1 MLIHKTV
8 LKVPRKQGFFV
19 IHNVPCN
26 SFYYFSTKSSRM
38 SLQTTG
44 CNSMHRDTKRKHG
57 DNSDDHKEKHIL
69 SYYRK
74 TPVPFFPPAQ
84 FSGTPVP
91 FFPPPPPP
99 NFLCKDHAIQSD
111 VSPSHTIQNS

>member
-1 MLIHKTV
+1 
-8 LKVPRKQGFFV
+8 
-19 IHNVPCN
+19 
-26 SFYYFSTKSSRM
+26 M

-74 TPVPFFPPAQ
+74 TSYELFPYAQ
-84 FSGTPVP
+84 LSGTTVH
-91 FFPPPPPP
+91 FFWPPPK
-99 NFLCKDHAIQSD
+99 FFI
-111 VSPSHTIQNS
+111 